1 MFVFDHPSFDAH
13 ESVHAVHDAATGL
26 RAIIAVHS
34 SALGP
39 GCGGCRIWH
48 YDSDEDALADALR
61 LSHAMSYKSA
71 MAGLDL
77 GGGKCVVLKPKGEF
91 DREAMFKALGCK
103 INALGGL
110 YVGAADVGIEPQD
123 LINAKSETEFMA
135 GLPKSEGGSGDSS
148 PVTADGVFRGLKAA
162 ALHRLGSDD
171 VRGLTIAVQ
180 GVGHVGMALC
190 QHLHDAGA
198 NLVVTDINAKG
209 VSAAKDC
216 FGARAVGLDEIYDQ
230 AVDIFAPCALGGAI
244 NPNTL
249 PRLTARIIA
258 GAANNQLSSP
268 DMGDALAAQNILYAP
283 DYVINA
289 GGIINIAS
297 EVNGNHSADWVEA
310 KLAALPKT
318 LTDIFEQA
326 EKTGIATNVAAD
338 AMARARIGRG

>member
-34 SALGP
+34 SKLGP

-77 GGGKCVVLKPKGEF
+77 GGGKCVVLKPKGKL
-91 DREAMFKALGCK
+91 DRAALFKALGRK
-103 INALGGL
+103 IDALGGL

-123 LINAKSETEFMA
+123 LINAKSETQYMA

-148 PVTADGVFRGLKAA
+148 PVTADGVFRGIKAA

-171 VRGLTIAVQ
+171 LRGLTVGVQ
-180 GVGHVGMALC
+180 GVGHVGLTLC

-198 NLVVTDINAKG
+198 KLIVTDINPQSLQ
-209 VSAAKDC
+209 VAKDR
-216 FGARAVGLDEIYDQ
+216 FGARAVGLDEIYSQ
-230 AVDIFAPCALGGAI
+230 EMDIFAPCALGGAI
-244 NPNTL
+244 NPKTL
-249 PRLTARIIA
+249 PQFSARIVA
-258 GAANNQLSSP
+258 GAANNQLASP
-268 DMGDALAAQNILYAP
+268 AMGDALRAKNILYAP

-297 EVNGNHSADWVEA
+297 EVNGDHDADWVEA
-310 KLAALPKT
+310 KLVALPKT
-318 LTDIFEQA
+318 LTEIFNSA
-326 EKTGIATNVAAD
+326 DKTGLTTNVAAD
-338 AMARARIGRG
+338 AMARVKIGRG